1 VVEKLQCTVELP
13 ASTVRGSF
21 FVVVVVVVFC
31 FLFFRDR
38 FSQYSPGC
46 PETHSL
52 YHAGL
57 ELRNPPASAS
67 GVLELKVFAIT
78 AWQYKALNCAF
89 STLATGNLMCS
100 SSNNYR
106 IGGPT

>member
-1 VVEKLQCTVELP
+1 MVEKLQCTVELP

-67 GVLELKVFAIT
+67 GVLELKVCATTPGLNIF
-78 AWQYKALNCAF
+78 QKALEIETQGRALGKDKNV
-89 STLATGNLMCS
+89 
-100 SSNNYR
+100 
-106 IGGPT
+106 II